1 MTQFFLKMCQQ
12 LANIFYE
19 ILKSFARILTA
30 ILSLF
35 FKRKD
40 NQAKQQQ
47 SRKTDKKEVKRKEVE
62 KMSEIFQ
69 DYSFNI
75 ARNPRNPA
83 YQPAYAKAYINYRV
97 GRSKSGVFGFQKNI
111 DPLLFN
117 KLSQYTDEQLS
128 EHLAAKTEKELFEE
142 ITTNFTKTDKA
153 IMEQRNESNNETEK
167 AQQSLNYR

>member
-30 ILSLF
+30 IFSLF

-40 NQAKQQQ
+40 NQTERQQ

-62 KMSEIFQ
+62 KMSKIYQ

-83 YQPAYAKAYINYRV
+83 YQPAYVKAYINYRV
-97 GRSKSGVFGFQKNI
+97 GKSKTGVFGFQKNI
-111 DPLLFN
+111 DPILFE
-117 KLSQYTDEQLS
+117 KLSRYTDEQLL
-128 EHLAAKTEKELFEE
+128 EHLSTKTEKELFTE
-142 ITTNFTKTDKA
+142 IKENFTKTNKA
-153 IMEQRNESNNETEK
+153 IMEAKNESNNETEK